1 MLEWDVWLAASVLT
15 KSGIYLTSFFAAG
28 SLLVLWLLKPS
39 LVAGTK
45 QHLQLTIW
53 AILGSAVLTVL
64 RIAVQAGQIYD
75 EGWSG
80 LFNIEMISIIA
91 EGPLGP
97 SSYVR
102 LAGLAL
108 LLSAVWLGVAR
119 SPMTIAGAVLIAV
132 SFSIIGHATKDQVIL
147 GSLIVLHLLAVSYW
161 LGALYPLHVMADE
174 RDNLVQTGEIA
185 HKFGKQAAFIVPV
198 LIIAGVAFAINL
210 VGSPLNLI
218 GTDYGLLLLFKIVM
232 VAGLLA
238 LAALNK
244 FRLVPTL
251 MQGNQASAKR
261 LQTSIKLEFIA
272 FLIIFALT
280 AMLTTA
286 VNLPET

>member
-15 KSGIYLTSFFAAG
+15 KFGIYLTSFFAAG

-39 LVAGTK
+39 PVAGTK
-45 QHLQLTIW
+45 QLLQLTIC
-53 AILGSAVLTVL
+53 AILVSAALTVL
-64 RIAVQAGQIYD
+64 RISVQAGQIYD

-80 LFNIEMISIIA
+80 LFNIEMIGIIA

-97 SSYVR
+97 SSYLR

-108 LLSAVWLGVAR
+108 LFVAVFPSIAR
-119 SPMTIAGAVLIAV
+119 TPTTIAGAVLIAV

-147 GSLIVLHLLAVSYW
+147 GSLIVIHLLAVSYW

-174 RDNLVQTGEIA
+174 HDNLVQTGEVA
-185 HKFGKQAAFIVPV
+185 HKFGKQAAFIVPA
-198 LIIAGVAFAINL
+198 LIIAGGAFAINL
-210 VGSPLNLI
+210 VGSPLKLI
-218 GTDYGLLLLFKIVM
+218 GTDYGLLLLFKIV
-232 VAGLLA
+232 VVGGLLA

-251 MQGNQASAKR
+251 RQGNQASVKR
-261 LQTSIKLEFIA
+261 LQTSIKLEFLA

-286 VNLPET
+286 VNLPHT